1 MQLRFQLGRLNSA
14 PELTDGESGVFG
26 AGSSAHCRVLSDG
39 QWLDEVS
46 TTESAS
52 SAKAKGLDSINLA
65 NHVLHRLSIGA
76 DKTLSNP
83 TSFSGS
89 GRDQEEVHLLGGQ
102 GASPSACPDSQVTS
116 RLQESPP
123 AAIREYLDSCFP
135 AFSQGPEAE
144 RAVPGLSLETE
155 YLSVWT
161 VSQAVLLKGQ
171 MGAEVGVKGSQ
182 GDKPGCASEH
192 TTETGSGS
200 SLELYSP
207 WSDVNPGVQGTPRGS
222 VELFDTLSE
231 QQEEGGV
238 VIEARSGG
246 LLCSQGTSFAKR
258 NRDLDQEASEQ
269 TAPHSRSR
277 AGSLTT
283 TLLSRCVD
291 RGKRYRVLVGVLY
304 PCHLKE
310 IKVKSGF
317 SAGSMVPLATIV
329 VTDQSGA
336 EMKVVLWRTTAFWAL
351 TVYPGDLLLITDLTV
366 SEDRWR
372 GELVLQSTYTST
384 LLNLGQAS
392 LSLRLPVPES
402 VEGGILEELHSHLR
416 EKHPSL
422 LFLPLRVP
430 QSSRTILYTCLG
442 ALRPDTLVHA
452 LLQVMDTSLIT
463 EVQGSSRTGA
473 VKKAVLTVEQGD
485 DQQGVLVL
493 WGSAMAWLQQINRN
507 KGAVWDFRVL
517 LVRSNTTSGAM
528 ELHSTPWGSCEPLFP
543 NDKRALE
550 FHRQARPDRAPAI
563 LKLDLHTLLSQKY
576 TGDIEVKCQ
585 ITGLQFQC
593 GSSQNVSLQMNGH
606 TPLQR
611 ILNAISEDIT
621 FMGCARCG
629 SELGT
634 DRNGIYSPCYPCLPH
649 TAVKRYYRPALL
661 TVKDGDCELCVQV
674 PPVLVQ
680 KILSN
685 MPPELPSKIVGP
697 SSDRTF
703 GQVVADTCYSLLSNP
718 SSYCLTLRSHFQLD
732 ENKKRL
738 RKGEQASCKGGELS
752 HTNEPLSGCGTVG
765 TKETSVWKIS
775 ETSCMKAMLG
785 QKNCQGAEHPFVS
798 VNRHHVRKSEYE
810 SARSSATERKAQS
823 ADLGRVE
830 PIMLGDYSMLPHM
843 NMNIKAEPFLETV
856 HGPYLQIIEEP
867 KQRGFRFRYECEGPS
882 HGGLPGASSEKNKKT
897 YPTVKVCNYVG
908 YARVEVQ
915 LVTHTDPPRV
925 HAHSLVGKQCNE
937 NGVCSITVGP
947 NDLTAQFNN
956 LGILH
961 VTKRGVMDVLT
972 KRLREERKK
981 LRGGSCHFTDAEEQ
995 EIMNEA
1001 KELSKVMDL
1010 NVVRLKFTAYIQDS
1024 DGAYTRALKPAI
1036 SNPIYDS
1043 KSPNASNLKI
1053 SRMDKTCGSVLG
1065 GDEIFLLCDKVQKD
1079 DIDIR
1084 FYEDEDGG
1092 WEAFGDFA
1100 PTDVHKQ
1107 YAIVFKTP
1115 QYHSTEIDRPV
1126 TVFLQL
1132 KRRKGGDCSEPKQFT
1147 YVPQVQDKEEVQRKK
1162 QKPLPHYHDH
1172 WRGPAMGGSGGPG
1185 RGPGGFGPGGAG
1197 GGVRWS
1203 WGIRNPREYTI
1214 KIFQLIILQFYDT
1227 ASVKR
1232 LQSLVGEMIHRL
1244 QCVSS
1249 DCSHLKYL
1257 SYHVQIHLS
1266 VECIW
1271 LCFRLLDLSY
1281 SLYRDSYFPF
1291 PQAMDGSFLGQFGGF
1306 QGGSQMAGL
1315 AQPQDNSGN
1324 QQNGAPHG
1332 GPSLQQQLLQLAAL
1346 LQSRATQMARRTAGA
1361 LLDYSSTGDVRMLL
1375 AVQRQLCAVQ
1385 DENGDTPLHL
1395 AIIHQQSAVVE
1406 QLVQVIISIPEQKIL
1421 NICNHLLQTPL
1432 HLAVITKQHKV
1443 VDFRADPSHLD
1454 RYEKSVLH
1462 LAAPM
1467 GDENMLRILLGHLGE
1482 RHANLLNTSDYSG
1495 LYPVHLAVRR
1505 GGDRC
1510 LRMLVEAGAN
1520 VNVAERKSGCTAL
1533 HLAVQQDLLRIACT
1547 LVTELKA
1554 EVNLST
1560 FGGNTPLHLAASQ
1573 GSPVLCS
1580 MLIAAGAEKRV
1591 ENDEPLF
1598 FSSSSSSDED
1608 DDEEGRSTTS
1618 RLPRGENRLSPAV
1631 APEPQPY
1638 RVTPNPRKRPARGHT
1653 PYDLAK
1659 CQRVRDVLES
1669 KPRPSTSKDTTL
1681 SPQAEEEGK
1690 MDGETL
1696 NKLCGILRKVDVQW
1710 KQLAEK
1716 LGMLMLADLYKECP
1730 SPCRSLLEG
1739 YQLGGGRVEGLVE
1752 ALEAMGLNEGVRLL
1766 RQTELKNKTPSTEV
1780 KVDSGFCSHPT
1791 EELQEE
1797 HMEESV
1803 LANS

>member
-1 MQLRFQLGRLNSA
+1 M
-14 PELTDGESGVFG
+14 
-26 AGSSAHCRVLSDG
+26 
-39 QWLDEVS
+39 
-46 TTESAS
+46 
-52 SAKAKGLDSINLA
+52 
-65 NHVLHRLSIGA
+65 
-76 DKTLSNP
+76 
-83 TSFSGS
+83 
-89 GRDQEEVHLLGGQ
+89 
-102 GASPSACPDSQVTS
+102 
-116 RLQESPP
+116 
-123 AAIREYLDSCFP
+123 
-135 AFSQGPEAE
+135 
-144 RAVPGLSLETE
+144 
-155 YLSVWT
+155 
-161 VSQAVLLKGQ
+161 
-171 MGAEVGVKGSQ
+171 
-182 GDKPGCASEH
+182 
-192 TTETGSGS
+192 
-200 SLELYSP
+200 
-207 WSDVNPGVQGTPRGS
+207 
-222 VELFDTLSE
+222 
-231 QQEEGGV
+231 
-238 VIEARSGG
+238 
-246 LLCSQGTSFAKR
+246 
-258 NRDLDQEASEQ
+258 
-269 TAPHSRSR
+269 
-277 AGSLTT
+277 
-283 TLLSRCVD
+283 
-291 RGKRYRVLVGVLY
+291 
-304 PCHLKE
+304 
-310 IKVKSGF
+310 
-317 SAGSMVPLATIV
+317 
-329 VTDQSGA
+329 
-336 EMKVVLWRTTAFWAL
+336 
-351 TVYPGDLLLITDLTV
+351 
-366 SEDRWR
+366 
-372 GELVLQSTYTST
+372 
-384 LLNLGQAS
+384 
-392 LSLRLPVPES
+392 
-402 VEGGILEELHSHLR
+402 
-416 EKHPSL
+416 
-422 LFLPLRVP
+422 
-430 QSSRTILYTCLG
+430 
-442 ALRPDTLVHA
+442 
-452 LLQVMDTSLIT
+452 
-463 EVQGSSRTGA
+463 
-473 VKKAVLTVEQGD
+473 
-485 DQQGVLVL
+485 
-493 WGSAMAWLQQINRN
+493 
-507 KGAVWDFRVL
+507 
-517 LVRSNTTSGAM
+517 
-528 ELHSTPWGSCEPLFP
+528 
-543 NDKRALE
+543 
-550 FHRQARPDRAPAI
+550 
-563 LKLDLHTLLSQKY
+563 
-576 TGDIEVKCQ
+576 
-585 ITGLQFQC
+585 
-593 GSSQNVSLQMNGH
+593 
-606 TPLQR
+606 
-611 ILNAISEDIT
+611 
-621 FMGCARCG
+621 
-629 SELGT
+629 
-634 DRNGIYSPCYPCLPH
+634 
-649 TAVKRYYRPALL
+649 
-661 TVKDGDCELCVQV
+661 
-674 PPVLVQ
+674 
-680 KILSN
+680 
-685 MPPELPSKIVGP
+685 
-697 SSDRTF
+697 
-703 GQVVADTCYSLLSNP
+703 
-718 SSYCLTLRSHFQLD
+718 D
-732 ENKKRL
+732 ENTYMIDN
-738 RKGEQASCKGGELS
+738 ELQ
-752 HTNEPLSGCGTVG
+752 
-765 TKETSVWKIS
+765 I
-775 ETSCMKAMLG
+775 
-785 QKNCQGAEHPFVS
+785 
-798 VNRHHVRKSEYE
+798 
-810 SARSSATERKAQS
+810 
-823 ADLGRVE
+823 
-830 PIMLGDYSMLPHM
+830 ILGDYSMLPHM

-981 LRGGSCHFTDAEEQ
+981 LRSCHFTDAEEQ
-995 EIMNEA
+995 EIVNEA

-1197 GGVRWS
+1197 GG
-1203 WGIRNPREYTI
+1203 G
-1214 KIFQLIILQFYDT
+1214 
-1227 ASVKR
+1227 
-1232 LQSLVGEMIHRL
+1232 
-1244 QCVSS
+1244 
-1249 DCSHLKYL
+1249 
-1257 SYHVQIHLS
+1257 
-1266 VECIW
+1266 
-1271 LCFRLLDLSY
+1271 
-1281 SLYRDSYFPF
+1281 DSYFPF

-1443 VDFRADPSHLD
+1443 VDFLLKAGADPSHLD
-1454 RYEKSVLH
+1454 RYGKSVLH

-1467 GDENMLRILLGHLGE
+1467 GDETMLRILLGHLGE

-1533 HLAVQQDLLRIACT
+1533 HLAVQQDLLGIACT

-1598 FSSSSSSDED
+1598 FSSSSSSDDD

-1618 RLPRGENRLSPAV
+1618 RLPRGENRLSPADSGTTV
-1631 APEPQPY
+1631 APDPQPC
-1638 RVTPNPRKRPARGHT
+1638 RVTSNPRKRPARGHT